1 MAPYGLGSIFPASTH
16 VLGQGVRCDS
26 GPVGCLVHLRGKP
39 GDLGRDVSVHG
50 MDGSESGQYADGDLP
65 APTTPHVPRP

>member
-1 MAPYGLGSIFPASTH
+1 MAPCGLGSIFPASTH

-50 MDGSESGQYADGDLP
+50 RWMAASLVNMQTETCQ
-65 APTTPHVPRP
+65 RR